1 MPDSFLNTLSE
12 KQRADLALCGI
23 SNDAQLARGDARV
36 LHRDITRAREF
47 FPDLSPGLTED
58 ELTSLIAE
66 ARRATHTGEAPPA
79 SPSAVPLPYP
89 NMAPRREAEPRR
101 EQHRDRSTPSSMRV
115 RAIRFARP
123 VRLWFAAL
131 SVLLL
136 LPAGM
141 LGLVLIATALMNP
154 PEDISDLLIPL
165 LSLPILCAPYCLF
178 GRYQECCVCHV
189 QMFRFRGYH
198 RHRNTARYFLLGPTF
213 STALRMVFIRPFYCP
228 GCGTYLKLTRRHHSH
243 S

>member
-1 MPDSFLNTLSE
+1 MPGSFLNSLSE

-23 SNDAQLARGDARV
+23 SNDTQLARGDARV

-47 FPDLSPGLTED
+47 FPDLSPGLTEE
-58 ELTSLIAE
+58 ELTGLIA
-66 ARRATHTGEAPPA
+66 AAQRATHTGEAPPA
-79 SPSAVPLPYP
+79 SPSAASLPYP
-89 NMAPRREAEPRR
+89 NKAPRREAEPRR
-101 EQHRDRSTPSSMRV
+101 AQHRERSTSPSVRV
-115 RAIRFARP
+115 RAIRYAHP
-123 VRLWFAAL
+123 VRIWFAAL
-131 SVLLL
+131 AVLLL

-141 LGLVLIATALMNP
+141 LAIGLIATALLTP
-154 PEDISDLLIPL
+154 PEDISELLIPL

-213 STALRMVFIRPFYCP
+213 STALRIVFIRPFYCP
-228 GCGTYLKLTRRHHSH
+228 GCGTFLKLTRRHHSQ